1 MKCRVCGKEIE
12 EGSEF
17 CRYCGASQKKKRK
30 PTWRERKLERERE
43 TAEMI
48 KKASLTE
55 QDVLLAVPTGT
66 DGLEMRELGETR
78 KTYIKTVI
86 FAVIYSLVTAAALA
100 GLVLMIRLDTGALSG
115 TMRALICFALLL
127 VLTGFG
133 ATAAEKIY
141 SAGVFGKMSKSVRA
155 VKKVS
160 YGRAPYVTNEGRIYQ
175 LVCNAKCMACGAGL
189 HIEEFEGRLYEVC
202 DYDRTHLY
210 ALSIADIYKNMLG
223 VEVGEERGESAAD
236 LKEDKSTGDNADAA
250 ENAETGDNADLANKI
265 SAGNEDETGSA
276 GKSGGVEG
284 DKAKENTV
292 GKEE

>member
-12 EGSEF
+12 DGSEF
-17 CRYCGASQKKKRK
+17 CRYCGASQQKKRK

-43 TAEMI
+43 TAEII

-78 KTYIKTVI
+78 GTYIKTVI

-100 GLVLMIRLDTGALSG
+100 GLVLMIRFDTGSLSG
-115 TMRALICFALLL
+115 TVRALICFVLLL
-127 VLTGFG
+127 ALAGFG

-141 SAGVFGKMSKSVRA
+141 SAGVFRKMSKSVRA

-189 HIEEFEGRLYEVC
+189 HIEEYEGKLYEVC

-210 ALSIADIYKNMLG
+210 ALSIAEIYKNLLG
-223 VEVGEERGESAAD
+223 VDTGAEDEKREEGGEDRGAEKLPESGEKQLSVTEENSEAGNMT
-236 LKEDKSTGDNADAA
+236 SGA
-250 ENAETGDNADLANKI
+250 ENAEPACEEGFESTD
-265 SAGNEDETGSA
+265 GNE
-276 GKSGGVEG
+276 
-284 DKAKENTV
+284 ENV
-292 GKEE
+292 GKEKKE

>member
-12 EGSEF
+12 DGSEF
-17 CRYCGASQKKKRK
+17 CRYCGASQQKKRK

-78 KTYIKTVI
+78 KTYIKTVL

-100 GLVLMIRLDTGALSG
+100 GLVVMIRLNTESLSG
-115 TMRALICFALLL
+115 TVRALICFALLL

-141 SAGVFGKMSKSVRA
+141 SAGVFRKMSKSVRA

-210 ALSIADIYKNMLG
+210 ALSIAEIYKNMLG
-223 VEVGEERGESAAD
+223 VDVGEESGENAVD
-236 LKEDKSTGDNADAA
+236 RKEDKPTGDSAGAA
-250 ENAETGDNADLANKI
+250 ENGEAGENADPAKEI
-265 SAGNEDETGSA
+265 SAGNDAATESADKGGAVDGDKTSA
-276 GKSGGVEG
+276 GGR
-284 DKAKENTV
+284 KE
-292 GKEE
+292 